1 MHRKRVYAVLGLL
14 ALAALILGAC
24 QPQVQERV
32 VTEVV
37 EVEREVEITEV
48 VEVERDPFPE
58 GTELHI
64 VQWSHFVPQYDRW
77 FDPFAESWGETNN
90 VDVTVDHVGIPDLPP
105 TLSAAIDAGEG
116 PTMIEFLFAPSAFAP
131 SLQDLSDVN
140 MEAQERFGTQ
150 VENCAN
156 SSYLPATDKWYGY
169 CHGWV
174 PDPADYVASL
184 WEGVGMA
191 NGPTTWQE
199 LLEGGSQIKDETGV
213 PIGLG
218 MSPELDSRMAGRAII
233 WSFGGSI
240 QDEDE
245 NVVIDSPETVEAV
258 QFMADLYE
266 GAIQP
271 LGVFDWSAATN
282 NQALIAGDVSY
293 ILNSIS
299 AYRSLQKID
308 PAAADDIGFGPALEG
323 PRGDRW
329 ASSHV
334 WAIYVVPQ
342 YVEGAELEAAKA
354 FMLHLTANYN
364 QATFNSELYTFPAFP
379 STVPQLTEGTE
390 TSAAWLDNDPFGSRP
405 ADKLAILKDA
415 EDWTA
420 YIGFP
425 GPANP
430 ATGEVFGTNIIPTM
444 MARAAQGEVS
454 AAEAVC
460 EAHDQIEQIF
470 QTWRDQGLV
479 GGSATP
485 ECQVAP

>member
-1 MHRKRVYAVLGLL
+1 
-14 ALAALILGAC
+14 
-24 QPQVQERV
+24 
-32 VTEVV
+32 
-37 EVEREVEITEV
+37 
-48 VEVERDPFPE
+48 
-58 GTELHI
+58 
-64 VQWSHFVPQYDRW
+64 
-77 FDPFAESWGETNN
+77 
-90 VDVTVDHVGIPDLPP
+90 
-105 TLSAAIDAGEG
+105 
-116 PTMIEFLFAPSAFAP
+116 PSAFAP
-131 SLQDLSDVN
+131 SLHDLSDVN
-140 MEAQERFGTQ
+140 MEAQERFGDQ
-150 VENCAN
+150 VENCSS

-174 PDPADYVASL
+174 PDPADYVADL
-184 WEGVGMA
+184 WADVGMA
-191 NGPTTWQE
+191 EGPTTWQE
-199 LLEGGSQIKDETGV
+199 LLEGGSQIQEEHGV
-213 PIGLG
+213 PVGLG

-233 WSFGGSI
+233 WSHGGSI
-240 QDEDE
+240 QDENE

-258 QFMADLYE
+258 TYMKDLYE
-266 GAIQP
+266 GAIEP
-271 LGVFDWSAATN
+271 FGVFDWTAATN

-308 PAAADDIGFGPALEG
+308 PDAADNIGFGPALEG
-323 PRGDRW
+323 PGGERW
-329 ASSHV
+329 ASAHV

-342 YVEGAELEAAKA
+342 YVEGPELEAAKS

-390 TSAAWLDNDPFGSRP
+390 NSAAWLDNDPFGSRP

-415 EDWTA
+415 EEWTA

-454 AAEAVC
+454 PAEAVC
-460 EAHDQIEQIF
+460 EAHDQIEDIF
-470 QTWRDQGLV
+470 QTWRDEGLV
-479 GGSATP
+479 GGEASP